1 MGILSN
7 IHLISRAFNNSSSR
21 DSHRNDLEIE
31 EDTNYDNLVQE
42 LEFDDE
48 TSDMGRSKEQHFEKV
63 LQDPSQFE
71 TKEDKESTRR
81 TLV

>member
-7 IHLISRAFNNSSSR
+7 IHLISRVFNNSSSS

-31 EDTNYDNLVQE
+31 EDANYDNLVQE
-42 LEFDDE
+42 LKFDEE
-48 TSDMGRSKEQHFEKV
+48 TSNAGRSKEQYFEKV

-71 TKEDKESTRR
+71 TKE
-81 TLV
+81 